1 MRNLSLFFFSFS
13 ATEVQ
18 FLGTWKW
25 AKTLHC
31 VFSNESST
39 CLSARMHSHI
49 GDICLVFLLLLNVS
63 SNCLHH
69 RMQSHTG
76 CIYWTSL
83 STDQPPRCFRSGL
96 PSHRATRNC
105 GGTSGFT
112 YWVMRRAVFRHILL
126 LLPTSGAALKW
137 ETCSVH
143 QGSAAINSAS
153 PKGVATAH
161 LTASGSSS
169 DYQHGQYEQILG
181 SPIISSVRS
190 SSVHHGLLHTYPAQ
204 HPLFQ
209 IFLWSNPA

>member
-1 MRNLSLFFFSFS
+1 
-13 ATEVQ
+13 
-18 FLGTWKW
+18 
-25 AKTLHC
+25 
-31 VFSNESST
+31 
-39 CLSARMHSHI
+39 
-49 GDICLVFLLLLNVS
+49 
-63 SNCLHH
+63 
-69 RMQSHTG
+69 MQSHTG

-161 LTASGSSS
+161 LTASGSSL
-169 DYQHGQYEQILG
+169 DNQHGQYEQILG
-181 SPIISSVRS
+181 SPIISSIRS
-190 SSVHHGLLHTYPAQ
+190 SSVHHGLNTHIPSPAPTFFKFGAILPIYIHYSLSFSFSVQ
-204 HPLFQ
+204 YT
-209 IFLWSNPA
+209 